1 MAIADAKFIVS
12 EASDDLNNEILSQN
26 IANLNIIRNGSFEDW
41 SGDTPFQWSKI
52 GTPTEVV
59 RDTGDRDNFGVP
71 YAARITS
78 AGSNNEGLQY
88 TLSKLKPSTTYSV
101 YARAKATSGYTAKI
115 WTTGAGT
122 NLSQTTTSTAWAT
135 LVGTFVTDSTPTDV
149 VLKIGSDTSTDIV
162 WFDSI
167 MVVEGTAPFAFAPN
181 PVDYE
186 AAMIPKICIP
196 SKLVTY
202 KYRKSVTINGSS
214 DGAQTNY
221 QLKVTINRTIGTDSG
236 SNVYVNDKCL
246 SNYNDIRFTT
256 LDNTLLDYWIESSD
270 SVSAVIWVEFDSIPT
285 TEATFYMYYGNANA
299 SAYSNG
305 DNTFIWFDDFST
317 AWNNPVKWTGDT
329 ASATVTDGEITLS
342 TTGASKIIMSNV
354 GKTGNVAMR
363 ARLNIIDANTQGV
376 GLSKASWDGDEQVY
390 LEHNSG
396 EATHSRWY
404 TTSSGA
410 NKFSTTAGGF
420 GTYHIYDFCRVL
432 TGTDT
437 ARAFLDGTQINGN
450 VSANVPTQDEYVWLR
465 AVTTNPSTIKAD
477 WVLLRNYTTTEPAW
491 GTWGDELL
499 LTNPPSIIMANMIS
513 GCRPKYN
520 TARILNIEKGT
531 LVIDGYL
538 AIVPAEIFIDATDG
552 PNNWETGSV
561 YTSTWSHVYLIKP
574 ASSGGIPTYKL
585 SNTTPS
591 ASTTGGARYHPSQPT
606 WRFVGSFYINNSSQ
620 LTRFYR
626 VGNWILWGDVD
637 PANHNVLSGGTSTAY
652 AQVSLGS
659 YNPTD
664 WTQVPATATAVRL
677 YVYAQHG
684 STGAAGQASFVYV
697 AGDSNGYGLKWI
709 RHEQYGSTYAYVMS
723 DAVLDVPLLE
733 TQKVYYKH
741 TGSSAGYISVSID
754 VHGFYEEV

>member
-26 IANLNIIRNGSFEDW
+26 IANLNVIKNGSLEDW
-41 SGDTPFQWSKI
+41 SGDTPLQWSKI

-270 SVSAVIWVEFDSIPT
+270 SVSAVI
-285 TEATFYMYYGNANA
+285 
-299 SAYSNG
+299 
-305 DNTFIWFDDFST
+305 
-317 AWNNPVKWTGDT
+317 
-329 ASATVTDGEITLS
+329 
-342 TTGASKIIMSNV
+342 
-354 GKTGNVAMR
+354 
-363 ARLNIIDANTQGV
+363 
-376 GLSKASWDGDEQVY
+376 
-390 LEHNSG
+390 
-396 EATHSRWY
+396 
-404 TTSSGA
+404 
-410 NKFSTTAGGF
+410 
-420 GTYHIYDFCRVL
+420 
-432 TGTDT
+432 
-437 ARAFLDGTQINGN
+437 
-450 VSANVPTQDEYVWLR
+450 
-465 AVTTNPSTIKAD
+465 
-477 WVLLRNYTTTEPAW
+477 
-491 GTWGDELL
+491 
-499 LTNPPSIIMANMIS
+499 
-513 GCRPKYN
+513 
-520 TARILNIEKGT
+520 
-531 LVIDGYL
+531 
-538 AIVPAEIFIDATDG
+538 
-552 PNNWETGSV
+552 
-561 YTSTWSHVYLIKP
+561 
-574 ASSGGIPTYKL
+574 
-585 SNTTPS
+585 
-591 ASTTGGARYHPSQPT
+591 
-606 WRFVGSFYINNSSQ
+606 
-620 LTRFYR
+620 
-626 VGNWILWGDVD
+626 
-637 PANHNVLSGGTSTAY
+637 
-652 AQVSLGS
+652 
-659 YNPTD
+659 
-664 WTQVPATATAVRL
+664 
-677 YVYAQHG
+677 
-684 STGAAGQASFVYV
+684 
-697 AGDSNGYGLKWI
+697 
-709 RHEQYGSTYAYVMS
+709 
-723 DAVLDVPLLE
+723 
-733 TQKVYYKH
+733 
-741 TGSSAGYISVSID
+741 
-754 VHGFYEEV
+754 